1 MLTCV
6 SMNICKESPGS
17 FCPREEDGC
26 SYIVFIF
33 PHVLVYKVIFT
44 GALSAVW
51 SWQKISI
58 PSASPMPSSSNNEGF
73 VLGRLPMDASFPRPH
88 SLVWLLSRVLMGEGA
103 QTVEFREECIWP
115 GANSTIWA
123 GIDNSISVL
132 GYRQPDNLSWSIQ
145 LSEASALEGI
155 MLLSRPL
162 PSRPR
167 RGCKTDEDANW
178 RGWVMAE
185 G

>member
-1 MLTCV
+1 M
-6 SMNICKESPGS
+6 
-17 FCPREEDGC
+17 
-26 SYIVFIF
+26 
-33 PHVLVYKVIFT
+33 
-44 GALSAVW
+44 
-51 SWQKISI
+51 
-58 PSASPMPSSSNNEGF
+58 
-73 VLGRLPMDASFPRPH
+73 LGRLPMDASFPRPH

-145 LSEASALEGI
+145 LSAASALEGI
-155 MLLSRPL
+155 MLISRPL

-167 RGCKTDEDANW
+167 RGCKTEEDANW

-185 G
+185 GEVASLRGWRISPHGGKGCCSYGILGLQFTNEIKMPKVCLLLKNTWLELLNEC